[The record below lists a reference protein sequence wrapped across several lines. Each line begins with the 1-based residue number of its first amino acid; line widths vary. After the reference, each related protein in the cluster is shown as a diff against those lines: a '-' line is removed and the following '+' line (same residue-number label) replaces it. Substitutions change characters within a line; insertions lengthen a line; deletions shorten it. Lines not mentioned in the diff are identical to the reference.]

1 MLPKIKIKKLSETS
15 KFSIS
20 AIVQHQKLGN
30 LGNFIFLVIVTFK
43 MLFPI
48 VFYLEFLLVKYITR
62 NVKKNAKK
70 HRKLGNFNHCSIM
83 EYPAKLTY

>member
-43 MLFPI
+43 VLFPI
-48 VFYLEFLLVKYITR
+48 VFHLEFLLVMYIAR
-62 NVKKNAKK
+62 NEKKNPSKLT
-70 HRKLGNFNHCSIM
+70 KLGNFNPCFVRYYS
-83 EYPAKLTY
+83 TFNF